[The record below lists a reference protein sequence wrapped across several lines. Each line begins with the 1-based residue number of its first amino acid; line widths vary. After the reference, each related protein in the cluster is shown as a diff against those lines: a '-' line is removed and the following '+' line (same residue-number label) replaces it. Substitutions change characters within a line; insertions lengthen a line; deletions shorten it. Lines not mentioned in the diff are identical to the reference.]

1 MAPGNRIRKLSLQ
14 VKERL
19 NSLKRQKRSN
29 SVNDHIDD
37 IEIVHPHFDENEPI
51 KLSVPRDSSEHNSL
65 RVNTYGSPRA
75 ANAAL
80 ETQSLSGGDTYV
92 GSPLASAIPDR
103 SRFSRDEWQKKADLG
118 LFGSTRSR
126 LPKSKASDVTADD
139 SEMTP
144 VAEMPPPLQPHPP
157 QLVKFPQLSDSE
169 IDARRSVG
177 IAPIQRSCSA
187 ESSDSSMSMYGGG
200 IGALNELLFAT
211 NSHIEFETR
220 SLVQQCIRDF
230 NRVSSIVE
238 NFERTVNEAYKC
250 FAAAALAVFAVDRGD
265 TTYGS
270 ISHIVDMYCSGKMK
284 FQRPDSGYIGGS
296 AGKDSNHAL
305 LVLELQ
311 RLDIPQVK
319 YSKEQ
324 MRLYA
329 VTGLSKYVTS
339 QVLLSTGIENDLVD
353 KMGDASEALNMTVHQ
368 IDILNSLG
376 SQYVES
382 ENSDTIALR
391 AKADAYQATIDR
403 LRQESEEAS
412 VVRHTFETV
421 LLRIQ
426 SL

>member
-1 MAPGNRIRKLSLQ
+1 M
-14 VKERL
+14 
-19 NSLKRQKRSN
+19 
-29 SVNDHIDD
+29 D
-37 IEIVHPHFDENEPI
+37 
-51 KLSVPRDSSEHNSL
+51 
-65 RVNTYGSPRA
+65 
-75 ANAAL
+75 
-80 ETQSLSGGDTYV
+80 GGGV
-92 GSPLASAIPDR
+92 GS
-103 SRFSRDEWQKKADLG
+103 
-118 LFGSTRSR
+118 
-126 LPKSKASDVTADD
+126 
-139 SEMTP
+139 
-144 VAEMPPPLQPHPP
+144 
-157 QLVKFPQLSDSE
+157 
-169 IDARRSVG
+169 
-177 IAPIQRSCSA
+177 
-187 ESSDSSMSMYGGG
+187 
-200 IGALNELLFAT
+200 LNELLFAT
-211 NSHIEFETR
+211 NSHIESETR

-230 NRVSSIVE
+230 NRVSGIVE
-238 NFERTVNEAYKC
+238 NFERIVDRAYKS

-270 ISHIVDMYCSGKMK
+270 MLHIVDMYCSGKMN

-296 AGKDSNHAL
+296 AGEDSDHSL

-353 KMGDASEALNMTVHQ
+353 KMGDACEALDMTVRQ

-376 SQYVES
+376 NRYVES

-391 AKADAYQATIDR
+391 SKADTHQATIDR
-403 LRQESEEAS
+403 LRKESEEAS